1 MLHDLA
7 STALSHLAVFRAWLF
22 LAETS
27 FSIDFTYYPLSTGTK
42 ATAEVM
48 VIRSDGKEIATKFCY
63 IITVLPGVEVD
74 ESRGFDPR
82 QRTSHV
88 LP

>member
-22 LAETS
+22 
-27 FSIDFTYYPLSTGTK
+27 STGTK

>member
-22 LAETS
+22 LAEID
-27 FSIDFTYYPLSTGTK
+27 FSIDFTYYLLLTASK
-42 ATAEVM
+42 AAAEVKA
-48 VIRSDGKEIATKFCY
+48 IRSDGKEIATKFCY